1 MNEHVKRNKEK
12 LNVNGHFSS
21 SISLFCPLFSL
32 LAHGGPIHYNSQ
44 SIAGMMRKRN
54 RANFFASR
62 FSFRSFRR
70 YTCKIKWKSS
80 LRAEWMHKK
89 TSFRSGMWPPSVP
102 RMYVCTVYIHAS
114 TCYPYPFIRSVP
126 CHLLSRKIT
135 ATEKRW
141 MVQCKWMRERS
152 EIRLNVLFVTN
163 PRKFGISFLKN
174 YQFDS
179 GFVQP
184 HQ

>member
-89 TSFRSGMWPPSVP
+89 LLFVP
-102 RMYVCTVYIHAS
+102 ECGRRLSHVCMYVLCIFMHLRAIHIHSLDLFPAICSRGKLRLPKKDGWFNAS
-114 TCYPYPFIRSVP
+114 GWENGAK
-126 CHLLSRKIT
+126 L
-135 ATEKRW
+135 
-141 MVQCKWMRERS
+141 
-152 EIRLNVLFVTN
+152 
-163 PRKFGISFLKN
+163 G
-174 YQFDS
+174 
-179 GFVQP
+179 
-184 HQ
+184 